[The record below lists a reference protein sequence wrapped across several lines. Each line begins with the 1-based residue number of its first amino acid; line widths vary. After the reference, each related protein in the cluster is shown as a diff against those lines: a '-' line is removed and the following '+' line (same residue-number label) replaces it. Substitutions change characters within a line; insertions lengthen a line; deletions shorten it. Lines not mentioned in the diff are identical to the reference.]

1 MLLSCPH
8 TELVVD
14 QREIIYTD
22 AFVRVGRSPE
32 LQLSR
37 RRNHRQWR
45 GTTSSGRSLAG
56 GAWRAPCR
64 ASGSG
69 TSPVWLTLALTWT
82 RAGNAMRVLH
92 ASLPS
97 PVTREDVP
105 IGSEALVHRIEVHE
119 DEVNLLLRPGHF
131 FRSAPDLQLQ
141 LARSPLVYSTAVLEW
156 SIKVRLCFCLWLI
169 AHHCNIGCYL

>member
-1 MLLSCPH
+1 ML
-8 TELVVD
+8 
-14 QREIIYTD
+14 
-22 AFVRVGRSPE
+22 VRVGRSPE

-56 GAWRAPCR
+56 GAWRAACR

-69 TSPVWLTLALTWT
+69 TSPVWLTLAWTWT
-82 RAGNAMRVLH
+82 RADNAINESTSSFAKKKRVLH
-92 ASLPS
+92 ACLPS
-97 PVTREDVP
+97 PVTREGVP

-119 DEVNLLLRPGHF
+119 DEVNLLLRLRHF

-141 LARSPLVYSTAVLEW
+141 LARSPLVYSTAVVEW
-156 SIKVRLCFCLWLI
+156 SIKVRLCLPLVDCTPLQ
-169 AHHCNIGCYL
+169 